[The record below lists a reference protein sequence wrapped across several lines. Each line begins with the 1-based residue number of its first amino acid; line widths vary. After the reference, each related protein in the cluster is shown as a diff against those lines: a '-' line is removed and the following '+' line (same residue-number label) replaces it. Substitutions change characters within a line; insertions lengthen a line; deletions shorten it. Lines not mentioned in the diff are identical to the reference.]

1 MLCCCCLL
9 DPPLGSRVGRRG
21 SILLNSE
28 SSAGSEDSPA
38 NIFARERL
46 DRLKEELAGGA
57 ALENFAV
64 VADTAGALEPP
75 LLIEPIG
82 QPIGRRGSLLR
93 TSPTSSG
100 DSPSPRRGSLL
111 KTSTSNGDGISPR
124 RASFQAGSPRRASF
138 QAGSSPRRGS
148 LLKTSP
154 GGETRRGSMLQL
166 TLENDGDTPNGESIG
181 RRGSLLKISVESS
194 RLLQHCLSPSLLQ
207 FTVG

>member
-64 VADTAGALEPP
+64 VADTPGALEPP

-93 TSPTSSG
+93 TSPTSSA

-111 KTSTSNGDGISPR
+111 KTSTSNGDGI
-124 RASFQAGSPRRASF
+124 SPRRASF

-194 RLLQHCLSPSLLQ
+194 RLLQHCLSPSLLR
-207 FTVG
+207 FTVC

>member
-124 RASFQAGSPRRASF
+124 RASFQAGS
-138 QAGSSPRRGS
+138 SPRRGS

-194 RLLQHCLSPSLLQ
+194 RLLQHCLSPSLLR
-207 FTVG
+207 FTVC

>member
-1 MLCCCCLL
+1 M
-9 DPPLGSRVGRRG
+9 
-21 SILLNSE
+21 
-28 SSAGSEDSPA
+28 
-38 NIFARERL
+38 
-46 DRLKEELAGGA
+46 
-57 ALENFAV
+57 
-64 VADTAGALEPP
+64 DTAGALEPP

-93 TSPTSSG
+93 TSPTSSA

-111 KTSTSNGDGISPR
+111 KTSTSNGDGI
-124 RASFQAGSPRRASF
+124 SPRRASF

-194 RLLQHCLSPSLLQ
+194 RLLQHCLLLSLYTCGWL
-207 FTVG
+207 T